1 MFLRTTRVKRPDG
14 TVDEYIRLVES
25 EWNAGRPRHRVVCN
39 LGRKEL
45 LAPHTDALL
54 RLLQGK
60 EKNNAANPEATAVGA
75 WDWGVMRVARH
86 FWQQLGVEE
95 ILDSLA
101 KKRGLGRELAD
112 RALAL
117 VSNRLC
123 EPSSEHGMARW
134 LETDFVCDRW
144 GRRWWPEWREEEERL
159 SSQRPRVRVKDRQ
172 LRQWYRTLDQLLVHK
187 TQVEKELF
195 LRLRSLFSLNV
206 DLVFYDLTSTYFEGH
221 GPGGLARHGHSR
233 DGKPRNRQVLVG
245 LVMIEG
251 WPIAHHVFAG
261 NLRDSTTVTEVLQ
274 DLQAR
279 FGLRRVVFVGDRGMV
294 TAGNLEWLRTQGQG
308 YLVGLKRRRQPEI
321 LRYLEGATGPWL
333 ECPAGISASE
343 KSLVPKTRVQEV
355 ASGQAGVRVFV
366 VDSEERLEYE
376 RGEREKAMEKVQ
388 EELEALRQRV
398 SQGKLKA
405 PEKIGAAASRVLSRH
420 HGYRYYTWELNQGQ
434 FHYFE
439 HAQNLQQEKAVEGK
453 YLIQSQEQ
461 NLSPVEAVEIYKDLS
476 EVERAF
482 SGLKDVIEM
491 RPIFHRTVPRVEAH
505 IFIAS
510 LAFLLDRALEKKLK
524 SAGMDLSSQQAWQT
538 LKTVRVVD
546 IDLGNGEH
554 KQSVTQGSRRAVAIL
569 NTLGLK
575 DLDPVPG
582 KMQHHMA

>member
-1 MFLRTTRVKRPDG
+1 V
-14 TVDEYIRLVES
+14 
-25 EWNAGRPRHRVVCN
+25 
-39 LGRKEL
+39 
-45 LAPHTDALL
+45 
-54 RLLQGK
+54 
-60 EKNNAANPEATAVGA
+60 
-75 WDWGVMRVARH
+75 
-86 FWQQLGVEE
+86 
-95 ILDSLA
+95 
-101 KKRGLGRELAD
+101 
-112 RALAL
+112 
-117 VSNRLC
+117 
-123 EPSSEHGMARW
+123 
-134 LETDFVCDRW
+134 LE
-144 GRRWWPEWREEEERL
+144 
-159 SSQRPRVRVKDRQ
+159 
-172 LRQWYRTLDQLLVHK
+172 
-187 TQVEKELF
+187 
-195 LRLRSLFSLNV
+195 
-206 DLVFYDLTSTYFEGH
+206 
-221 GPGGLARHGHSR
+221 
-233 DGKPRNRQVLVG
+233 
-245 LVMIEG
+245 
-251 WPIAHHVFAG
+251 
-261 NLRDSTTVTEVLQ
+261 

-294 TAGNLEWLRTQGQG
+294 TSGNLDWLRAKEQG

-343 KSLVPKTRVQEV
+343 KSPVPKTLVQEV
-355 ASGQAGVRVFV
+355 ASGKAGVRVFV
-366 VDSEERLEYE
+366 VHSEERLEYE
-376 RGEREKAMEKVQ
+376 RGEREKAMQKVQ

-420 HGYRYYTWELNQGQ
+420 HGYRYYAWELKQAQ

-439 HAQNLQQEKAVEGK
+439 HAQNLQQEKALEGK
-453 YLIQSQEQ
+453 YLIQSEEQ

-491 RPIFHRTVPRVEAH
+491 RPIYHRTVSRVEAH

-554 KQSVTQGSRRAVAIL
+554 KQSVTQGSRRAAAIL
-569 NTLGLK
+569 STLGIK

-582 KMQHHMA
+582 KGQQHVA